1 MHKAH
6 SVATRA
12 ILSPLELLSLLLP
25 LVAAQ
30 DSVSYDLDSYGA
42 SDPSGTPYQTYMS
55 NADVKPPQMQ
65 INRNGT
71 ALQSGLVFLGING
84 LPTSGQNWPAIFEF
98 SGERMGSLIWT
109 GNYSEPFD
117 FKTQTYK
124 GEPVL
129 TLWSGELLNGYG
141 RGSYHILNQ
150 SYDEIAHFQVN
161 HFGDEMGDIHEFDIT
176 ADDTAL
182 VLIYHG
188 IPWDLTASG
197 GIEDGWLFENT
208 FQEIN
213 IETGELVFEWNASTH
228 VGINESYNSLPSDV
242 GRSEEAP
249 WDYFHVNSVE
259 KDSNGDYLVSA
270 RVMDAI
276 YKISGQDG
284 SIIWRLQGKQ
294 SDFDVDP
301 AANFAF
307 QHDARWLNDDQ
318 TRMTIFDN
326 GPTETVSYSR
336 GLLLDVNQDEKT
348 VKLITEFT
356 NQGKTFATYE
366 GSLQAIDPSNET
378 TNFML
383 GYGSQ
388 PFFTELDHQGNILL
402 DVQFGKSNVVN
413 AYRAYRQ
420 QWEGKPSTKPDVHW
434 DQDGSTAFFS
444 WNGATEVES
453 WVVCTANA
461 SDSRTWNNL
470 TVARRTG
477 FETTIDL
484 SDVQLEGFVRGKAV
498 SSDGAVLGWTMAS
511 DGNELYDAPDDVD
524 EIGSA
529 SASTSTASSSSMSTL
544 APSSTDAVPSS
555 TSSGAATRATHG
567 AMEQAYIAAVVVV
580 GGLAFA

>member
-1 MHKAH
+1 
-6 SVATRA
+6 
-12 ILSPLELLSLLLP
+12 
-25 LVAAQ
+25 
-30 DSVSYDLDSYGA
+30 
-42 SDPSGTPYQTYMS
+42 MS
-55 NADVKPPQMQ
+55 
-65 INRNGT
+65 
-71 ALQSGLVFLGING
+71 
-84 LPTSGQNWPAIFEF
+84 IFEF
-98 SGERMGSLIWT
+98 SDDRMGSLVWT

-150 SYDEIAHFQVN
+150 SYDEIAHFQVSR
-161 HFGDEMGDIHEFDIT
+161 FGDEMGDIHEFLIT
-176 ADDTAL
+176 ADDTAI

-197 GIEDGWLFENT
+197 GVENGWLFENT

-213 IETGELVFEWNASTH
+213 IETGDIVFEWNASTH

-242 GRSEEAP
+242 GQSEEAP
-249 WDYFHVNSVE
+249 WDYFHINSVE
-259 KDSNGDYLVSA
+259 KDKNGDYLVSA
-270 RVMDAI
+270 RVMDCI

-284 SIIWRLQGKQ
+284 SIIWRLQGRQ

-301 AANFAF
+301 AVTFAF
-307 QHDARWLNDDQ
+307 QHDARWVDEDQ
-318 TRMTIFDN
+318 TRMTLFDN
-326 GPTETVSYSR
+326 GPTETIGYSR

-356 NQGKTFATYE
+356 NLGKTFGTFE

-383 GYGSQ
+383 GFGSQ
-388 PFFTELDHQGNILL
+388 PYFTELDHEGNVLL

-434 DQDGSTAFFS
+434 DQDGNTAFFS

-461 SDSRTWNNL
+461 SDSRTWTNV

-477 FETTIDL
+477 FETTVDL
-484 SDVQLEGFVRGKAV
+484 QDVDLEGFVRGKAV
-498 SSDGAVLGWTMAS
+498 SGDGTALGWTMAT
-511 DGNELYDAPDDVD
+511 DGNELFDAPDDV
-524 EIGSA
+524 EETGSA
-529 SASTSTASSSSMSTL
+529 RTPTPTASPSSSASNTEA
-544 APSSTDAVPSS
+544 APAS
-555 TSSGAATRATHG
+555 TSSGAAARATHG
-567 AMEQAYIAAVVVV
+567 VMEQVYVAAVVVV
-580 GGLAFA
+580 GGLALA